1 MIREF
6 FSPIVEAVVAALLYL
21 SPFLF
26 YFGVIPALLYVTNYC
41 LTLPMRRQERA
52 RFFLDLLET
61 GLHDGHSPEHTITN
75 LSKSRDRTLPVRFH
89 LLAAHIENGMSFAQA
104 MEEVPRLLPPQ
115 IIATLQAGAELGD
128 LTKVLPACRQQ
139 LRDGSSQTRGAMNY
153 LFVFGLISTPL
164 TLFLWW
170 TLGESILPGYYYLM
184 RELLEVKAVPDLVIF
199 NPWLKAV
206 VFPIQILVPLIFL
219 FLAVCYLG
227 GPRLRGW
234 VSPFSDWL
242 AMRSPWRR
250 KRLHRDCSSML
261 ALLLDAG
268 LPEKRALQLAAAS
281 TANRS
286 FIRRAERAVA
296 EMSQG
301 AKLTD
306 AVARLDDSGE
316 FRWRLANASQASR
329 GFTPA
334 LAGWIEALDAKA
346 FQQEQAA
353 AQVLTTTIVLLNGV
367 MVGLIAVGI
376 FQVLTLLIEEGVL
389 W

>member
-1 MIREF
+1 MF
-6 FSPIVEAVVAALLYL
+6 NFSEIEDALVGVLLHL

-26 YFGVIPALLYVTNYC
+26 YFVAIPALIYVAYFC
-41 LTLPMRRQERA
+41 ISLPMRRQERA
-52 RFFLDLLET
+52 QFFLDLLEI
-61 GLHDGHSPEHTITN
+61 GLKDGLSPEHTITAI
-75 LSKSRDRTLPVRFH
+75 SASRDRALPIRAH
-89 LLAAHIENGMSFAQA
+89 LLAAHIENGLRFEQA
-104 MEEVPRLLPPQ
+104 LEEVPRLLPPQ
-115 IIATLQAGAELGD
+115 IVATLKAGSELGD

-164 TLFLWW
+164 ALFIWW
-170 TLGESILPGYYYLM
+170 IIGTYVFPKLLDLM
-184 RELLEVKAVPDLVIF
+184 KDMIEVQTVPDLLIF
-199 NPWLKAV
+199 NPWLKAIIV
-206 VFPIQILVPLIFL
+206 PLQILLPLMFVA
-219 FLAVCYLG
+219 LAVCYMG
-227 GPRLRGW
+227 GPRLRSW
-234 VSPFSDWL
+234 VEPISDWL
-242 AMRSPWRR
+242 AMRLPWRR

-268 LPEKRALQLAAAS
+268 LPEKRALQLAAES

-286 FIRRAERAVA
+286 FIRRAELAVA
-296 EMSQG
+296 ELAQG

-316 FRWRLANASQASR
+316 FRWRLTNASQASR
-329 GFTPA
+329 GFAPA

-353 AQVLTTTIVLLNGV
+353 AQIFTTAVVLLNGV
-367 MVGLIAVGI
+367 MVGLIVVGV
-376 FQVLTLLIEEGVL
+376 FQILTLLIEEGVL